1 MPHEISLQSKEQND
15 FLALYL
21 ISSLALPKEPLIVPL
36 LPFRLADYNCNNFR
50 VLYYYTFA

>member
-36 LPFRLADYNCNNFR
+36 LPFRLADYNNFR
-50 VLYYYTFA
+50 VLYYYMFA